1 MYSNVMVTGGCG
13 FIASNFLNI
22 MKKRYPETHFVNIDK
37 LDYCSNVE
45 NVEPGVATFIK
56 GNVGNAE
63 LIENLIKEYKF
74 DAIFHFAAQSHVDN
88 SFENA
93 ISFTMDNTY
102 ATHVLIEA
110 CRQFI
115 PDVEFIHFSTDCVFT
130 GKKGNYSEKDFRDA
144 KDLYGISKKNGEDLK
159 KNNTLILRTSFIGHE
174 LFDNKSLLSWFLKTK
189 QKNIQGYSKAFFSG
203 LTNLEISKFI
213 YSIIVKKNFY
223 PGIFNLSG
231 SKISKYELLKI
242 INTKYKLNKSINKDE
257 ALKIDRS
264 LLNKKI
270 IKKFKFKNKS
280 WNKLI
285 DQMKNDFDI
294 YKKNL
299 Y

>member
-1 MYSNVMVTGGCG
+1 MIKTRILIFGATGMLGHKIVQLLSRRKYLELYG
-13 FIASNFLNI
+13 VNKNL
-22 MKKRYPETHFVNIDK
+22 KKRKLLEKNFNIKFIEQKDK
-37 LDYCSNVE
+37 ISKKNL
-45 NVEPGVATFIK
+45 
-56 GNVGNAE
+56 
-63 LIENLIKEYKF
+63 LIFFNK
-74 DAIFHFAAQSHVDN
+74 N
-88 SFENA
+88 SFDYVINCLGIIKQKDKKFSKKE
-93 ISFTMDNTY
+93 I
-102 ATHVLIEA
+102 VLINSKFPKIIDELSSHHK
-110 CRQFI
+110 FK
-115 PDVEFIHFSTDCVFT
+115 FIHFSTDCVFT

-203 LTNLEISKFI
+203 LTNLEISRFI

-242 INTKYKLNKSINKDE
+242 INTKYKLNKNINKDE
-257 ALKIDRS
+257 AVKIDRS

>member
-1 MYSNVMVTGGCG
+1 MIKTRILIFGATGMLGHKIVQLLSRRKYLELYG
-13 FIASNFLNI
+13 VNKNL
-22 MKKRYPETHFVNIDK
+22 KKRKLLEKNFNIKFIEQKDK
-37 LDYCSNVE
+37 ISKKNL
-45 NVEPGVATFIK
+45 
-56 GNVGNAE
+56 
-63 LIENLIKEYKF
+63 LIFFNK
-74 DAIFHFAAQSHVDN
+74 N
-88 SFENA
+88 SFDYVINCLGIIKQKDKKFSKKE
-93 ISFTMDNTY
+93 I
-102 ATHVLIEA
+102 VLINSKFPKIIDELSSHHK
-110 CRQFI
+110 FK
-115 PDVEFIHFSTDCVFT
+115 FIHFSTDCVFT

-203 LTNLEISKFI
+203 LTNLEISRFI
-213 YSIIVKKNFY
+213 YSIIVKNNFY

-242 INTKYKLNKSINKDE
+242 INTKYKLNKNINKDE
-257 ALKIDRS
+257 AVKIDRS

>member
-1 MYSNVMVTGGCG
+1 MIKTRILIFGATGMLGHKIVQLLSSRKYLELYG
-13 FIASNFLNI
+13 INKNL
-22 MKKRYPETHFVNIDK
+22 KKRKLLEKNFNIKFIEQKDK
-37 LDYCSNVE
+37 ISKKNLFIFFNKNSFDYVINCL
-45 NVEPGVATFIK
+45 GIIK
-56 GNVGNAE
+56 QKDKKFSKKEIVLINSRFPQIIDE
-63 LIENLIKEYKF
+63 LSLLYKF
-74 DAIFHFAAQSHVDN
+74 K
-88 SFENA
+88 
-93 ISFTMDNTY
+93 
-102 ATHVLIEA
+102 
-110 CRQFI
+110 
-115 PDVEFIHFSTDCVFT
+115 FIHFSTDCVFT

>member
-1 MYSNVMVTGGCG
+1 MIKTRILIFGATGMLGHKIVQLLSRRKYLELYG
-13 FIASNFLNI
+13 VNKNL
-22 MKKRYPETHFVNIDK
+22 KKRKLLEKNFNIKFIEQKDK
-37 LDYCSNVE
+37 ISKKNL
-45 NVEPGVATFIK
+45 FIFFNK
-56 GNVGNAE
+56 
-63 LIENLIKEYKF
+63 
-74 DAIFHFAAQSHVDN
+74 N
-88 SFENA
+88 SFDYVINCLGIIKQKDKKFSKKE
-93 ISFTMDNTY
+93 I
-102 ATHVLIEA
+102 VLINSRFPQIIDELSSLHK
-110 CRQFI
+110 FK
-115 PDVEFIHFSTDCVFT
+115 FIHFSTDCVFT